1 MNDKKMRSFV
11 AIDIETTGFKHEGG
25 SDEIIEIGIV
35 KCDGD

>member
-1 MNDKKMRSFV
+1 MNDHKMHLFV

-25 SDEIIEIGIV
+25 SEEIIEIGIV